1 MEAKLCRCFPRM
13 LRKEKKKKNSVDGK
27 YVERANQKEG
37 EAIQGPRFFEMSG
50 NPSNNDTLNGLSA
63 PQLPIPGQDN
73 STIQQ
78 DQNVPLEAPKPM
90 APSQKQGMDLYF
102 DQALEKMGQHPVLTG
117 VGTFFA
123 LYVAAGAYKS
133 ITSKVRGEKGA
144 AAFLK
149 GGFDAKMNQSEALQI
164 LNLNESQLNKR
175 KLKEVH
181 RRIMLANHPDKGG
194 SPYLATKIN
203 EAKDFLEKRVL
214 K

>member
-1 MEAKLCRCFPRM
+1 
-13 LRKEKKKKNSVDGK
+13 
-27 YVERANQKEG
+27 
-37 EAIQGPRFFEMSG
+37 MSSG
-50 NPSNNDTLNGLSA
+50 SGRNDGLSGFIA

-73 STIQQ
+73 SKIYEEQS
-78 DQNVPLEAPKPM
+78 VPLEAPKPM

-117 VGTFFA
+117 VGAFFA
-123 LYVAAGAYKS
+123 LYVAAGTYKS
-133 ITSKVRGEKGA
+133 ITTKVRGEKGP

-149 GGFDAKMNQSEALQI
+149 GGFDAKMNQNEALQI
-164 LNLNESQLNKR
+164 LNLNESQLNKK

-203 EAKDFLEKRVL
+203 EAKDFLEKTVL